1 MTWKNYAAIGVA
13 VAGLG
18 IATLWDH
25 PAAWVL
31 ASLVTLAGGGIVVFA
46 LNLRRRRDGRQ
57 QK

>member
-18 IATLWDH
+18 LAGLWDH

-31 ASLVTLAGGGIVVFA
+31 ASLVILAGAGIIAFA
-46 LNLRRRRDGRQ
+46 VNLRGRRD
-57 QK
+57 